1 MLSHKFVGNC
11 SIVVV
16 VCMILFNAD
25 CCGVVFDC
33 FLVFTLI
40 SEIDASVVV
49 EAWVVSIG
57 IAHLLDC
64 LILLDLLCGVCIH
77 KCRLVSDAMAGY
89 D

>member
-1 MLSHKFVGNC
+1 MLSHKFVGNR

-64 LILLDLLCGVCIH
+64 LILLDLFCGVCIH
-77 KCRLVSDAMAGY
+77 KCRFVSDAMAGH